1 MANTNGAS
9 KRIFSCFNDV
19 PSKTT
24 NQPVMVDE
32 CTGTDSPLVKAE
44 PESEQ
49 IKKRFLHKIHSN
61 QKFVENKE
69 QYALKSAIASS
80 KVSSSQNKKHST
92 SMSLPVCNHI
102 NFTLDKP
109 NNINMKKIQRP
120 LKIFS
125 YHCNLNSLENYLQ
138 YKPKSYSL
146 SKDKKI
152 KKRVNQTL
160 TRNASQ
166 PFKYNANTF
175 SIVNLPFTKP
185 SVKENSERLSQF
197 NGKYLKKTPLNIRK
211 LINIKTRNINSIFN
225 VSSLT
230 KDKLP
235 SIKNTSNKI
244 YLNNYK

>member
-9 KRIFSCFNDV
+9 KRTFSCFNDV
-19 PSKTT
+19 PSKITH
-24 NQPVMVDE
+24 QPLMVDV

-44 PESEQ
+44 PECEQ

-69 QYALKSAIASS
+69 QYTSKGAIASS
-80 KVSSSQNKKHST
+80 KISSSQNKKHST

-109 NNINMKKIQRP
+109 NVKKVQRP

-146 SKDKKI
+146 SKDKKV
-152 KKRVNQTL
+152 KKHVNQTL
-160 TRNASQ
+160 SRNISQ

-175 SIVNLPFTKP
+175 SIVNLPFAKL

-197 NGKYLKKTPLNIRK
+197 NGKYLKKPPMNIRK
-211 LINIKTRNINSIFN
+211 LINVKTRNINNIFQ
-225 VSSLT
+225 SQ
-230 KDKLP
+230 DQ
-235 SIKNTSNKI
+235 
-244 YLNNYK
+244 YL